1 MDGLLRLGHGATD
14 KLSEVYRQNARVYR
28 RYGRWFLL
36 ALLAALVDGKLLIA
50 IAAGLSTYRLVAC
63 DHSEVDCQITRVLH
77 HLRRLLADPQR
88 RRWVL
93 TASAFAVTYGTAAL
107 WADPG
112 TAWAPVA
119 VLTLGMT
126 NAIALLALSQ
136 RDRAATPP
144 ESSVQSQDAALGGDR
159 IASQWHLLTHA
170 DPLRRLMA
178 VRDLTHWATA
188 RRDVTYVPGSP
199 VTLRSHLIDCFHL
212 MLAQEPEPLVRT
224 ALREALTALHP
235 TTAALPQGT
244 LPLSSLHSNR
254 QRADAPI
261 PENFTSLDAYNN
273 YVELLPE

>member
-50 IAAGLSTYRLVAC
+50 IAAGLSTYRLVAS
-63 DHSEVDCQITRVLH
+63 DHSEVDRQITQVLH
-77 HLRRLLADPQR
+77 HLRCLLADPQR

-93 TASAFAVTYGTAAL
+93 TASAFAMTYGIAAL
-107 WADPG
+107 WAELG
-112 TAWAPVA
+112 TSWASVA
-119 VLTLGMT
+119 FLTLGMT

-136 RDRAATPP
+136 GDCAATPP
-144 ESSVQSQDAALGGDR
+144 DSPVQAQDAALGGDR
-159 IASQWHLLTHA
+159 MASQWHLLTHA
-170 DPLRRLMA
+170 DSLRRLMA

-188 RRDVTYVPGSP
+188 RRDVAYLPGSS

-235 TTAALPQGT
+235 TIAALPQGAP
-244 LPLSSLHSNR
+244 PLSSLHSNR